1 MIKACNIAEKT
12 TWKKQKLCREET
24 MWVVPKT
31 ITRKKKRKNPDFFF
45 FKREDG
51 QLKNKHQKHYVIN
64 QVTLKIN
71 NSP

>member
-1 MIKACNIAEKT
+1 
-12 TWKKQKLCREET
+12 

-45 FKREDG
+45 KREDR
-51 QLKNKHQKHYVIN
+51 QLKTKHQKHYVVN